1 MADETNHLLKRLTL
15 TDAEGEEVSFGI
27 KDEFSVQLGSE
38 NWAVGKLITDG
49 AFNRDALVRVFKNVW
64 YTDDEVTFIY
74 LNSNTLLV
82 KFGSKEDKKKI
93 MDLEPWSF
101 DKMLFVL
108 KDYEPSFS
116 PRDYDFSLVPFWI
129 RFYNLP
135 LGWVNRLAALMLGGA
150 VGEVMAIDW
159 RDREGGWGEYIRVR
173 VWLDI
178 TKPLRR
184 VVKMGSQ
191 TGPLKVA
198 MVKYER
204 LPNFC
209 YGCELIG
216 HSVEACKTVK
226 LTEGMEEADLQF
238 GEWLR
243 VPLPKRPRQRPSKTG
258 KSASHRGI
266 EVVEG
271 AKGDGSSSSKGPA
284 NGTRVNALKF
294 EVGVES
300 QVKSDDKGSS
310 SFEGTEPPSCN
321 ANDAL
326 KQQVKGKGAD
336 DGTQGLKFRG
346 IPKLNPSKLSSG
358 DF

>member
-1 MADETNHLLKRLTL
+1 MADETNHLIKRLTL

-64 YTDDEVTFIY
+64 YTGDEVTFIY

-82 KFGSKEDKKKI
+82 KFGSKKDKKKI

-129 RFYNLP
+129 RFYNVP

-150 VGEVMAIDW
+150 VGE
-159 RDREGGWGEYIRVR
+159 
-173 VWLDI
+173 
-178 TKPLRR
+178 PLRK

-191 TGPLKVA
+191 KGPLKVA

-271 AKGDGSSSSKGPA
+271 AKGDDSSSSKGPA
-284 NGTRVNALKF
+284 NGTRVNDLKF

-310 SFEGTEPPSCN
+310 SFEGTEPPSCD

-326 KQQVKGKGAD
+326 KQQVKGKGAH

-346 IPKLNPSKLSSG
+346 IPKLNP
-358 DF
+358 

>member
-15 TDAEGEEVSFGI
+15 TGAEGEEVSFGI

-38 NWAVGKLITDG
+38 NWAVGKLITDV

-64 YTDDEVTFIY
+64 YTDDE
-74 LNSNTLLV
+74 
-82 KFGSKEDKKKI
+82 
-93 MDLEPWSF
+93 
-101 DKMLFVL
+101 

-116 PRDYDFSLVPFWI
+116 LLR
-129 RFYNLP
+129 
-135 LGWVNRLAALMLGGA
+135 GA

-178 TKPLRR
+178 TKPLQR
-184 VVKMGSQ
+184 VVKMGTQ
-191 TGPLKVA
+191 TGPL
-198 MVKYER
+198 
-204 LPNFC
+204 N
-209 YGCELIG
+209 
-216 HSVEACKTVK
+216 
-226 LTEGMEEADLQF
+226 GMEEADLQF

-258 KSASHRGI
+258 KSASHRDI

-310 SFEGTEPPSCN
+310 TFEGTEPPSCD

-326 KQQVKGKGAD
+326 KQQVKGKDTD
-336 DGTQGLKFRG
+336 DGTQGLEFRG
-346 IPKLNPSKLSSG
+346 IPKLNPSKQSSG